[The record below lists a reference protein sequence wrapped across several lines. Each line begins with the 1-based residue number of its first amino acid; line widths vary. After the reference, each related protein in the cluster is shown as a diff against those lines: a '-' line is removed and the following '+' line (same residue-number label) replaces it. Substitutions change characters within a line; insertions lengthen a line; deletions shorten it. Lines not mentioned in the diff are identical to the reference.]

1 MINQEIVLK
10 NCIDYVK
17 DYVGNDYTY
26 AYPSDKFFKK
36 RHYPYMSCRF
46 WLRLY
51 KRQFSLKNYKR
62 YLDAAFSFLTV
73 GVS

>member
-36 RHYPYMSCRF
+36 RHYPSVNSVVPGVCSKHMPLLNHFRF
-46 WLRLY
+46 CPIW
-51 KRQFSLKNYKR
+51 
-62 YLDAAFSFLTV
+62 
-73 GVS
+73 